1 MAPRRC
7 CGSSRYILIRT
18 EAATEITLY
27 VSIQFIVGSDHDK
40 WGTPQMMAPELWSEE
55 TPAVHPSADIFALGI
70 LLWEMASRQ
79 RPWCET
85 P

>member
-1 MAPRRC
+1 VLRQLQI
-7 CGSSRYILIRT
+7 SHDKNRT
-18 EAATEITLY
+18 QWLRLPY
-27 VSIQFIVGSDHDK
+27 VSIQFIVDSYHDE